1 VCGGGGGAC
10 FKHRN
15 MLRFQSNN
23 ADEQQAQF
31 SFIFYLSNMFLGNFV
46 EVNFSG
52 IFLKHVFGKCFHV

>member
-1 VCGGGGGAC
+1 MTSTLWVCVGG
-10 FKHRN
+10 
-15 MLRFQSNN
+15 LRFQSNN

-46 EVNFSG
+46 EVNFSDKLSG